1 VKNILLPASKSS
13 TRYARILIPA
23 LLAIS
28 ASLIYLAPL
37 AMPPDY
43 SVISNVI
50 SESAG
55 QKVEG
60 AWIARLGF
68 IFFGL
73 TVMWLSASSRTQ
85 WAKGA
90 YWFHMAFGI
99 LMVSTAAF
107 SHRPWMENIP
117 YDEMEDLLHSLTAT
131 AMGFA
136 FSFGVLV
143 RFLQRKNQETY
154 RKWFD
159 VVALVVATVIP
170 LIGWHLPSID
180 GIVQR
185 VLFFVAYLWYGTE
198 ALNMNEGGKQ

>member
-1 VKNILLPASKSS
+1 
-13 TRYARILIPA
+13 
-23 LLAIS
+23 
-28 ASLIYLAPL
+28 
-37 AMPPDY
+37 
-43 SVISNVI
+43 
-50 SESAG
+50 
-55 QKVEG
+55 
-60 AWIARLGF
+60 
-68 IFFGL
+68 
-73 TVMWLSASSRTQ
+73 
-85 WAKGA
+85 
-90 YWFHMAFGI
+90 
-99 LMVSTAAF
+99 
-107 SHRPWMENIP
+107 MENIP